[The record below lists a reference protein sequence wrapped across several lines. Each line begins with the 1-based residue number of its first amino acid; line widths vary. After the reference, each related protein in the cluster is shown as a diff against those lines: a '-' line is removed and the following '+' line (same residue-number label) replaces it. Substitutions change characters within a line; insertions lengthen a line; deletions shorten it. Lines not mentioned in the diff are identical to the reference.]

1 MPQRGRPCARRCAP
15 APSTQGSLCG
25 GPTWTC
31 YIALALALALAVAC
45 GYAVQER
52 RGPSGSRARAAV
64 VRPARRRRSR
74 GRGPTLRRRRRGL
87 QGDADRKKVLDFAA
101 VGAEAGGSQPGAPRA
116 GTCWKN
122 RPKQAGPSKVMCCGG
137 SIRPT
142 AATRWVVAD
151 PRKRAARR
159 GARWLRRPRHTPGP
173 AISDTSSCAS
183 LATLVAR
190 ACADRPTRRRQRK
203 TARRQRSRLR
213 LRLQRQIP
221 RRSLRHSS
229 FICSAIHLASSC
241 FSLWAIS
248 LWAISLW
255 AMAIISV
262 GGRLRAQRHVKNP
275 KATVPRP
282 QIGPSTMK
290 PSASSH
296 PPSF

>member
-1 MPQRGRPCARRCAP
+1 MRG
-15 APSTQGSLCG
+15 L
-25 GPTWTC
+25 
-31 YIALALALALAVAC
+31 V
-45 GYAVQER
+45 
-52 RGPSGSRARAAV
+52 RAAV
-64 VRPARRRRSR
+64 LLRRARRGACAAVPHTLAPSLSLSAAGTPCRNDLDLQGQGHEQRWFDPHADAAA
-74 GRGPTLRRRRRGL
+74 GAEGPTRRRRRRGL
-87 QGDADRKKVLDFAA
+87 QGDADRKKVLYFGA
-101 VGAEAGGSQPGAPRA
+101 VGAEAGGSQPDASGA

-151 PRKRAARR
+151 SRKRAARR
-159 GARWLRRPRHTPGP
+159 GARWLRGPRHTPGP

-221 RRSLRHSS
+221 RRSLRLSS
-229 FICSAIHLASSC
+229 FIFSAIHLASSC
-241 FSLWAIS
+241 FS

-282 QIGPSTMK
+282 KIATSTMK

>member
-1 MPQRGRPCARRCAP
+1 MRG
-15 APSTQGSLCG
+15 L
-25 GPTWTC
+25 
-31 YIALALALALAVAC
+31 V
-45 GYAVQER
+45 
-52 RGPSGSRARAAV
+52 RAAV
-64 VRPARRRRSR
+64 LLRRARR
-74 GRGPTLRRRRRGL
+74 GACAAVPHTLAPSLSLSAAGTPCRNDLDL
-87 QGDADRKKVLDFAA
+87 QGQGHEQRWFDPHADAAAGAEARRAGVGVVDFRATRIEKKVLYFGA
-101 VGAEAGGSQPGAPRA
+101 VGAEAGGSQPDASGA

-151 PRKRAARR
+151 SRKRAARR
-159 GARWLRRPRHTPGP
+159 GARWLRGPRHTPGP

-221 RRSLRHSS
+221 RRSLRLSS
-229 FICSAIHLASSC
+229 FIFSAIHLASSC

-282 QIGPSTMK
+282 KIATSTMK